1 MLCNL
6 VNDSLNITNR
16 LRFNQFKTQKA
27 NLVMKWMSILPMKV
41 VIYIYNLYFISRK
54 KIQLYA
60 VLLSNSEK

>member
-54 KIQLYA
+54 KNPTICCAA
-60 VLLSNSEK
+60 VKF